1 MTDTAVLLS
10 NVRYVTLGIDGLLVS
25 SRTSDLMFLGTCPK
39 PIKLNRNAKNSLAL
53 SQTLYDNRQEQLEI
67 LICQRE
73 ELMGTWSNKY
83 TTFTALFVL

>member
-53 SQTLYDNRQEQLEI
+53 SQILYDNREEQLEI
-67 LICQRE
+67 FNLSKRRVNGN
-73 ELMGTWSNKY
+73 L
-83 TTFTALFVL
+83 V